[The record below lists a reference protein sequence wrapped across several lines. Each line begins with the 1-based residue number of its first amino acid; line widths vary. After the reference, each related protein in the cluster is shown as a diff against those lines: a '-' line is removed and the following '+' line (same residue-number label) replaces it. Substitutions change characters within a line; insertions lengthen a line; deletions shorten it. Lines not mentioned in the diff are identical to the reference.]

1 MILNKIKQMKD
12 ERGFTIVELLIVI
25 VVIAIL
31 AAIVIV
37 AYAGV
42 TQRANTSK
50 ASANAVSVQKVAET
64 INADT
69 GSYPATK
76 TAFSTGSTTT
86 KLPAGVSVVS
96 GALTAG
102 STDAVTKTYAG
113 ANDLLA
119 TSNAAAFNTIA
130 AYGINGALSTGGVI
144 YYRAGDGSIGGPIYY
159 GSASSTSTYSQLP

>member
-1 MILNKIKQMKD
+1 MKKINSHLTNS
-12 ERGFTIVELLIVI
+12 RGFTIVELLIVI

-50 ASANAVSVQKVAET
+50 ASANAVAVKKVAET
-64 INADT
+64 ISADT

-86 KLPAGVSVVS
+86 KLPAGVTIVS
-96 GALTAG
+96 STPSPTTQAG
-102 STDAVTKTYAG
+102 T
-113 ANDLLA
+113 A
-119 TSNAAAFNTIA
+119 TSAAADIPTTGNSIYNTIA
-130 AYGINGALSTGGVI
+130 VYMISGGGGVI
-144 YYRAGDGSIGGPIYY
+144 YYRDGSGAISSPNYY
-159 GSASSTSTYSQLP
+159 GSASLSSTYAALP